1 MQSNNPAGGAKLPKT
16 LFGYEVVDRIGEGA
30 ASTIYAVTEPK
41 THQLFALK
49 HVVRKAEKDIRY
61 VDQVE
66 NEFNVSKLF
75 RHPGLRRSIELKVS
89 RRAVFGAVTEA
100 ALVMEYVHGLPINEH
115 RPEGVP
121 SIIDTFVQTGRA
133 LEALHHLRLVHCD
146 LKPNNILRDNEGR
159 VKVIDFGQTCPFGTE
174 KPRVQGTP
182 DYISPEQVKLEPVSF
197 KTDVY
202 NFGATLYWAL
212 TGKNMPTLFTL
223 KKGENSLLADA
234 LIQSPAELNP
244 RCPATLSNLVME
256 CVRTNPAKRPVDMR
270 DVSLRLQIAE
280 HALRRRTAGATS
292 DGGGGG
298 GGGLT
303 RQPEGAG
310 AREPR

>member
-1 MQSNNPAGGAKLPKT
+1 LALMQSNNPAGGAKLPKT

-75 RHPGLRRSIELKVS
+75 RHPGLRRSVELKVS

-121 SIIDTFVQTGRA
+121 AIIDTFVQTGRA

-146 LKPNNILRDNEGR
+146 LKPNNIIRDNEGR

-174 KPRVQGTP
+174 KPRLQGTP
-182 DYISPEQVKLEPVSF
+182 DYMAPEQVKLKPVSPR
-197 KTDVY
+197 TDVY
-202 NFGATLYWAL
+202 NFGATMYWTL
-212 TGKNMPTLFTL
+212 TGERAPTLYTIPKGQKEIL
-223 KKGENSLLADA
+223 KEQKF
-234 LIQSPAELNP
+234 PTPVELRRDVP
-244 RCPATLSNLVME
+244 EEISKLVMD
-256 CVRTNPAKRPVDMR
+256 CLRYRPHERPTHME
-270 DVSLRLQIAE
+270 DVLRVL
-280 HALRRRTAGATS
+280 
-292 DGGGGG
+292 
-298 GGGLT
+298 
-303 RQPEGAG
+303 EGYRPG
-310 AREPR
+310 